1 MELTD
6 PRVIRE
12 LLARH
17 GFSFSKS
24 MGQNFLAASWV
35 PARIAEASGV
45 GLGDGVLE
53 VGPGIGALS
62 VKLAERAGRLLCVEL
77 DRRLEPVLRETLG
90 GFPNAELLFADAL
103 RLDLGALA
111 REHFSG
117 LRPVVCANLPYNI
130 TSPLLSAF
138 LEARCFDTVTV
149 MVQREVA
156 KRLCAAPGTAD
167 YGAFSVFIQWHTVPE
182 ILFDVSPGCFM
193 PQPKVTSS
201 VVLLRRRVS
210 PPASI
215 QSEAF
220 FFRVVRA
227 AFGQRRKT
235 LINALSAGLAI
246 PKPEAEAAVAAL
258 GLDARIRGEALD
270 IASFAALSNLLHEIM
285 QDTHE

>member
-6 PRVIRE
+6 PRAIRE

-17 GFSFSKS
+17 GFSFTKS

-35 PARIAEASGV
+35 PARIAEASGI
-45 GLGDGVLE
+45 GPGDGVLE

-62 VKLAERAGRLLCVEL
+62 VKLAERAGRLVCVEL
-77 DRRLEPVLRETLG
+77 DRRLEPVLREALG
-90 GFPNAELLFADAL
+90 SFPHVEILFADAL

-111 REHFSG
+111 RERFPG

-130 TSPLLSAF
+130 TSPLLASF

-149 MVQREVA
+149 MVQREVG
-156 KRLCAAPGTAD
+156 KRLCAAPDTAD
-167 YGAFSVFIQWHTVPE
+167 YGAFSVFTQWHTVPE
-182 ILFDVSPGCFM
+182 ILFDVPPGCFV

-201 VVLLRRRVS
+201 VVQLRRRLS
-210 PPASI
+210 PPAEI
-215 QSEAF
+215 RSESF

-235 LINALSAGLAI
+235 LANALSAGLSV
-246 PKPEAEAAVAAL
+246 PKPEAEAAIAAL

-270 IASFAALSNLLHEIM
+270 IALFAALSNLLYVIM
-285 QDTHE
+285 QDRY

>member
-6 PRVIRE
+6 PRVIRG

-17 GFSFSKS
+17 GFSFTKS
-24 MGQNFLAASWV
+24 MGQNFLTASWV

-45 GLGDGVLE
+45 GPGDGVLE

-62 VKLAERAGRLLCVEL
+62 AKLAGRLLCVEL
-77 DRRLEPVLRETLG
+77 DRRLEPILRETLRE
-90 GFPNAELLFADAL
+90 FPNVELLFADAL

-111 REHFSG
+111 RERFPG

-130 TSPLLSAF
+130 TSPLLTAF

-149 MVQREVA
+149 MLQREVA
-156 KRLCAAPGTAD
+156 RRLCAAPGTAD
-167 YGAFSVFIQWHTVPE
+167 YGAFSVFTQWHTVPE
-182 ILFDVSPGCFM
+182 ILFDVPPGCFM

-201 VVLLRRRVS
+201 VVRLCRGESS
-210 PPASI
+210 PAEVC
-215 QSEAF
+215 SEAF

-235 LINALSAGLAI
+235 LVNALSAGLAI

-258 GLDARIRGEALD
+258 GLDTRIRGETLD
-270 IASFAALSNLLHEIM
+270 IASFAALANLLQKIM
-285 QDTHE
+285 QDKHD